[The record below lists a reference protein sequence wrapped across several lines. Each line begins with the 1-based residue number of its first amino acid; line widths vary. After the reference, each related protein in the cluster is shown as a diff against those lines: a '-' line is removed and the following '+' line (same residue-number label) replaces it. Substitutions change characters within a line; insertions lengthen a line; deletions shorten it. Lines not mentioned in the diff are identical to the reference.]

1 MTRVVSMMVAALL
14 VLPGAANA
22 QRGGMGG
29 MGGMGG
35 GYGEARFPVPDLPGT
50 EMDGP
55 PDSAKATALLSLNA
69 EQAANYA
76 QSYAGF
82 MAANKPS
89 RDSIEAQLAT
99 MRQKL
104 ESGDRAAATFYAEKA
119 VRISKPLRERQA
131 NWEDQLSKI
140 LSGDQVKAYKKWRK
154 DNEQAY
160 EDKRRERALEW
171 QPGGGYAFDTRTGR
185 PGGDAETRTAINP
198 GSSVGGMDGV
208 SQAVRVGR
216 TVYVSGQVALDS
228 AGHVVGEG
236 DLKAQATR
244 AFANLAA
251 VLRAGKAEPTDVVRL
266 TVYVVNFKPEDMV
279 AIRAAAAD
287 FFPGRTAPAMTV
299 VGVQALFREGLLVAV
314 DAIAQATN
322 PQPPSPQPGQRQ
334 GRIPGQ

>member
-1 MTRVVSMMVAALL
+1 MTRVYSMVMAALL
-14 VLPGAANA
+14 VLPVAASA
-22 QRGGMGG
+22 QRGGGGMGG
-29 MGGMGG
+29 MGGSGF
-35 GYGEARFPVPDLPGT
+35 GEARFPVPGLPGT

-55 PDSAKATALLSLNA
+55 PDAAKATTLLSLTA
-69 EQAANYA
+69 EQAVKYTE
-76 QSYAGF
+76 SYNAF
-82 MAANKPS
+82 ITANKPAK
-89 RDSIEAQLAT
+89 DSIEAQLAT

-104 ESGDRAAATFYAEKA
+104 EAGDRAAATFYAEKA
-119 VRISKPLRERQA
+119 VRISKPMRERQDK
-131 NWEDQLSKI
+131 WEDGLSKV
-140 LSGDQVKAYKKWRK
+140 LSGEQVKTFKKWRK
-154 DNEQAY
+154 DTEQAF

-171 QPGGGYAFDTRTGR
+171 QPGGGYAFDRPGRPIGDVDTRTS
-185 PGGDAETRTAINP
+185 INP
-198 GSSVGGMDGV
+198 GSAVGGMDGV

-236 DLKAQATR
+236 DLKAQATK

-251 VLRAGKAEPTDVVRL
+251 VLRAGKAEPTDVVRM
-266 TVYVVNFKPEDMV
+266 TVYVVNFKPDDMV

-322 PQPPSPQPGQRQ
+322 PQGPAAPPASK